1 MPLHLA
7 VPVPVSVSVCTG
19 MAMQHGAARRVNPGV
34 RRTVWHRYT
43 MAWSRLRWG
52 YTPSTELCDRLAA
65 SDSPRRAH
73 IVDPHYGRM
82 LPFTPQAESS
92 RAFEEGE
99 AWSPSFFQAEAAA
112 EAAAEE
118 ESD

>member
-1 MPLHLA
+1 MF
-7 VPVPVSVSVCTG
+7 VSFA
-19 MAMQHGAARRVNPGV
+19 AMLRFVQHGAARRVNAGV

-65 SDSPRRAH
+65 SPSPRRAH

-82 LPFTPQAESS
+82 LPYRDAPQAKDGVRSWPG
-92 RAFEEGE
+92 AAGGD
-99 AWSPSFFQAEAAA
+99 AWSPAFFKEEALSD
-112 EAAAEE
+112 
-118 ESD
+118 ESN